1 MWPILSGFFRF
12 SFMFL
17 RLVYA
22 VVYINTWFLFMAAE
36 HSLARREHIT
46 HLFEDLS
53 ICPALR
59 SSVSG
64 CLLQDTEGPRSR
76 NCPLG
81 WGLGPRGSQ
90 MENNGCMFSLR
101 SFVLVWII
109 RSFTCHLWETKQL
122 LKLHVVARP
131 RTWRHVESMGS
142 CHMAHVMS
150 FPSEE

>member
-1 MWPILSGFFRF
+1 MWPILSGFFHF

-22 VVYINTWFLFMAAE
+22 VVYTSFLFMAAE
-36 HSLARREHIT
+36 YSLARREHVT

-81 WGLGPRGSQ
+81 WGLGTRGSQ
-90 MENNGCMFSLR
+90 MANNGCVFSLWF
-101 SFVLVWII
+101 FVLIWII
-109 RSFTCHLWETKQL
+109 RSFTCHLWATKQL

-131 RTWRHVESMGS
+131 RTWCHVESMGS
-142 CHMAHVMS
+142 CHVTHVMS